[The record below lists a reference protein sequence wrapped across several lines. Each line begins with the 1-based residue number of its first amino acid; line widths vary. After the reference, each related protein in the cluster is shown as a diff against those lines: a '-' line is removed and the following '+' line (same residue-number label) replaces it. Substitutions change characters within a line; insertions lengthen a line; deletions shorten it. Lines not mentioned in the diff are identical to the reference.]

1 MLRVRFLQVRLAENL
16 DDQASAAQILNAI
29 PSSITEED
37 YQRFYLSRLRQV
49 IFGDELG
56 VHWYSD
62 FEAAGILSLRD
73 LTGIA
78 TSSKVGIPLIGAL
91 TNNRVF
97 TTPDKFVHDPV
108 TGMTVEV
115 FHCGRRLIQSP
126 VSDVRQGEYFVSE
139 SGGVG
144 TGFDTINLL
153 SFTPGSRSVL
163 VANYRAA

>member
-1 MLRVRFLQVRLAENL
+1 MVRVRFLQVRLAENL
-16 DDQASAAQILNAI
+16 DDQANSAQILNAI

-49 IFGDELG
+49 IFGDESG
-56 VHWYSD
+56 VHWYSN

-73 LTGIA
+73 LTDAANSQKIGIR
-78 TSSKVGIPLIGAL
+78 LIGVL
-91 TNNRVF
+91 VNNRVF
-97 TTPDKFVHDPV
+97 TTPDKFVHNPL
-108 TGMTVEV
+108 TGESVEV
-115 FHCGRRLIQSP
+115 FHCGRRMIQSP

-153 SFTPGSRSVL
+153 SFTPGSNSVL
-163 VANYRAA
+163 VANYRAT